1 MLPYQLHQKLRAAQQ
16 IGTTSSSNFSIFR
29 GLPFWIW
36 DKEEH
41 RQQAKASN
49 GNCCFNHICGLPTKD
64 KKEYPLFDYEKI
76 LYDALMSEAL
86 SQSTAEWCSFKDKHL
101 WVKKATGLGV
111 TEFML
116 RIIAWLCTRDC
127 TCGNCQM
134 CIVTGPNIDIAT
146 KLIKRLKG
154 IFEPKL
160 GLTFDN
166 KETVLQLNGCSI
178 EAYPSNHIDSF
189 RALDNPKFILLD
201 ESDFF
206 RKGEQEEVRH
216 VSERYIGKSDPYI
229 VMVSTPNN
237 PGGLFYQIEQEPED
251 TCLYKRL
258 KMDYHYGL
266 GKIYT
271 QEEIDKARQ
280 SPGFDR
286 EYGLQY
292 LGKVG
297 NVFNELQ
304 ILKAVELGEQ
314 YKNLPINPYRIHS
327 IGCDVGFGS
336 SNTAVIGTEFLK
348 EEAKIRVVYA
358 QEWEHGDPQ
367 AIVNLIFNLYL
378 QYGTDNTFIWVDGS
392 NRAFCNLLKVA
403 FSESLNWE
411 KSRITPDSMKVLP
424 VSFAAEHKQ
433 MLSHLAM
440 MISKEYLCIP
450 KEYDKLSIALRTAYA
465 NELSLDKEK
474 TSYSDS
480 LDALRLAC
488 KMYKM
493 K

>member
-16 IGTTSSSNFSIFR
+16 QQSSSSSLSILK

-41 RQQAKASN
+41 RQQAAATN
-49 GNCCFNHICGLPTKD
+49 GKCCFQHVVGLPIKD

-76 LYDALMSEAL
+76 LYYSLMSIDG
-86 SQSTAEWCSFKDKHL
+86 SFKERHL
-101 WVKKATGLGV
+101 WMKKATGLGV

-116 RIIAWLCTRDC
+116 RMMAWLCTRDEAFD
-127 TCGNCQM
+127 GSQM
-134 CIVTGPNIDIAT
+134 CIVTGPNIEMAT
-146 KLIKRLKG
+146 KLIKRAKG

-160 GLTFDN
+160 GLTFSN
-166 KETVLQLNGCSI
+166 KQTVIELNGCTI
-178 EAYPSNHIDSF
+178 EAYPSNHIDSY

-216 VSERYIGKSDPYI
+216 VREQYIGKSDPYI

-251 TCLYKRL
+251 ACLYKRL

-271 QEEIDKARQ
+271 QEEVDKAKQ

-292 LGKVG
+292 LGKSR
-297 NVFNELQ
+297 NVFSSFQ
-304 ILKAVELGEQ
+304 IDKAIELGNQ
-314 YKNLPINPYRIHS
+314 FQNMPINQYAIHS
-327 IGCDVGFGS
+327 IGIDPGFS
-336 SNTAVIGTEFLK
+336 SSRSAIVVTEFLK
-348 EEAKIRVVYA
+348 EEEKIRVVYA
-358 QEWEHGDPQ
+358 EEFDKSNPQ
-367 AIVNLIFNLYL
+367 DLVNLIFKMYTVD
-378 QYGTDNTFIWVDGS
+378 YGMMNTYIWVDGA
-392 NRAFCNLLKVA
+392 NRAFVNLLKVA
-403 FSESLNWE
+403 FDVSLNWE
-411 KSRITPDSMKVLP
+411 KQNITPNSMKVLP
-424 VSFAAEHKQ
+424 VNFSTEHKQ
-433 MLSHLAM
+433 MLSHLAVCV
-440 MISKEYLCIP
+440 SKGYVCIP
-450 KEYDKLSIALRTAYA
+450 SNYDKLIISLRTAWA
-465 NELSLDKEK
+465 NELSLDKEQ

-480 LDALRLAC
+480 LDALSLSS
-488 KMYKM
+488 KMFRM